1 MPPSGSATQPV
12 VFHVAYTPLR
22 TVSTS
27 IPFFRA
33 LGNAGSGYGNGMT
46 NDSLPQP
53 AHTCHFLLADNGNSG
68 NFGGNSNEAV
78 ARKNSYYFSILIGKT
93 FEILVKR

>member
-22 TVSTS
+22 AASTS

-68 NFGGNSNEAV
+68 NFGGGISM
-78 ARKNSYYFSILIGKT
+78 
-93 FEILVKR
+93 KRFREDVIIF